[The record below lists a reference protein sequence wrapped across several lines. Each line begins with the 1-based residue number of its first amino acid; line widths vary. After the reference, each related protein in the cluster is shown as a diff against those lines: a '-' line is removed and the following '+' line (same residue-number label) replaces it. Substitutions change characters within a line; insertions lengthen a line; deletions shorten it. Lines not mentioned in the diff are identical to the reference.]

1 MFGFASNETEGFQD
15 LQGMFMPLP
24 AALAQLLTSKMSAS
38 MKDGSLPWA
47 RPDSKV
53 RSPYDMVD
61 DGKPSSVDTVVIAIQ
76 HDDLAKEKFE
86 GSEREEHSYICSE
99 VMEHVIE
106 TVIPTSLLD
115 KNTKIIINGTGRF
128 VLGGPHA
135 DAGLTGRKIIV
146 DTYGGMG
153 RHGGGLQRKGPKQG
167 R

>member
-1 MFGFASNETEGFQD
+1 M
-15 LQGMFMPLP
+15 
-24 AALAQLLTSKMSAS
+24 
-38 MKDGSLPWA
+38 
-47 RPDSKV
+47 
-53 RSPYDMVD
+53 
-61 DGKPSSVDTVVIAIQ
+61 DTVVIAIQ

-99 VMEHVIE
+99 IMENVIK

-115 KNTKIIINGTGRF
+115 SNTKIIINGTGRF

-153 RHGGGLQRKGPKQG
+153 RHGGGPSAGRTQARSIGLQPMLLDGLLNTSSPVALRRNARYSWLMLSGWQNQ
-167 R
+167 